1 MMVFI
6 ATLRSTAS
14 WKAVKGLI
22 EYAKKNAEGAM
33 EDIDEM
39 LDLGELE
46 GGGMFYF
53 ASLA

>member
-33 EDIDEM
+33 EEIDET
-39 LDLGELE
+39 LNLGELE
-46 GGGMFYF
+46 GGITSYF